1 MALTSARDILN
12 KKILGTGGGV
22 PSADEIPI
30 DIEGLSA
37 TKLSVGLEE
46 IVLDINQL
54 SSSVLTIG
62 EKVEKVEN
70 VGTYSEEETIIGSY
84 LGVPLYRKV
93 VTFSESFQ
101 INMNSWDSTHFTF
114 EAMGLT
120 GLNRILSMRVNTN
133 GATDDAFYAVYCGPD
148 LTNNKISV
156 YNNLGNAI
164 TVKKTII
171 EYTKSATESKKKTTK
186 KK

>member
-62 EKVEKVEN
+62 EKVENIGKYSTEEHI
-70 VGTYSEEETIIGSY
+70 VGKWIDGSDIYEVTTDLGESGVSVGGGTSADSNIPIGTIDFCIDAEGITPTKKAVNMGAELGTTYVKMSNPASVQRNI
-84 LGVPLYRKV
+84 R
-93 VTFSESFQ
+93 
-101 INMNSWDSTHFTF
+101 WFTV
-114 EAMGLT
+114 
-120 GLNRILSMRVNTN
+120 R
-133 GATDDAFYAVYCGPD
+133 
-148 LTNNKISV
+148 
-156 YNNLGNAI
+156 
-164 TVKKTII
+164 
-171 EYTKSATESKKKTTK
+171 YTKTSPATTKRTTK